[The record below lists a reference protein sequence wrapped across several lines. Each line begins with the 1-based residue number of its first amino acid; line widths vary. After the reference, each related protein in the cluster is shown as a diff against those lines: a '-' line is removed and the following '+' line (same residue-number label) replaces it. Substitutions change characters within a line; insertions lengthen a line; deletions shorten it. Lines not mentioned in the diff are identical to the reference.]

1 MTDMKLAVVPVVD
14 EYVDAANRT
23 TIEVD
28 GVYGGVEGGYFLSSF
43 DKGKLTREQIE
54 TMSRAAEPH
63 LWRTVSDAQDGQRLA
78 AATLAAEAIER
89 MIAAVKSVGFGV
101 EGE

>member
-1 MTDMKLAVVPVVD
+1 MTEMKLAVVPVDDGDVV
-14 EYVDAANRT
+14 YVGYSFANAMSSDAIHAS
-23 TIEVD
+23 EC
-28 GVYGGVEGGYFLSSF
+28 
-43 DKGKLTREQIE
+43 KLTREQIE
-54 TMSRAAEPH
+54 IMSRAAEPH

-78 AATLAAEAIER
+78 AKVIAKEAIDR